1 MGDHFMND
9 SLSPK
14 AQQDVREMTGHM
26 NFVGIMG
33 IILGALNCLS
43 IIGAIIGVPYIIA
56 SLRIREAA
64 DNFNRYLNEG
74 STVTL
79 EMAFEKQKSAFF
91 ITKVMLIIGL
101 VLAVVGI
108 IFFLATMAMVGTM
121 PNQY

>member
-1 MGDHFMND
+1 MND

-108 IFFLATMAMVGTM
+108 IFFLATMAMIGTM